1 MYTDID
7 FKKMLFNPLHEDLF
21 VRYPQLS
28 IIQKISTEINNKVMK
43 YIACV
48 YDYNSPFVR
57 DYRNLTVRKQEVA
70 RFAGYSLVENA
81 AILKVIF
88 ELDNE
93 IYLNAVDMFLKEFVR
108 SRLWALISGQETL
121 FWEFNIRVLQ
131 PIDKVGVGD
140 KKPTEKDII
149 AAMAAK
155 TSLSN
160 SQIDLISQIETGYQ
174 SLYGDDVK
182 KFTNRSTSPEQI
194 ASERANIKKVV

>member
-21 VRYPQLS
+21 VRYPHLS
-28 IIQKISTEINNKVMK
+28 VIKQISVEINNKVMK

-57 DYRNLTVRKQEVA
+57 DYRSLLVRKQEAA
-70 RFAGYSLVENA
+70 RFVGYSLVEDA
-81 AILKVIF
+81 AILKIIF

-93 IYLNAVDMFLKEFVR
+93 IYLRAVDIFLKDFVKN
-108 SRLWALISGQETL
+108 RLWALISGQETL
-121 FWEFNIRVLQ
+121 FWEFNVRVLQ
-131 PIDKVGVGD
+131 PISGIGKDGKEIG
-140 KKPTEKDII
+140 EKDTI

-155 TSLSN
+155 TALSN
-160 SQIDLISQIETGYQ
+160 NQIDLISQIETGYQ

-182 KFTNRSTSPEQI
+182 RFTNRSTSPEQI